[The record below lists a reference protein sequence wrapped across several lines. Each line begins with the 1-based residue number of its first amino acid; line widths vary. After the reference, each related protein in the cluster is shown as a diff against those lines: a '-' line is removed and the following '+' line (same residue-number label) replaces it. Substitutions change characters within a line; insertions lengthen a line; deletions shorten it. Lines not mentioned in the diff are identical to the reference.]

1 MNIHNILLSNLRSQ
15 LSIIP
20 QVPVVF
26 TGTIRFNLDPRKV
39 KNEKLIWAA
48 LKDVGLEDLVYNL

>member
-1 MNIHNILLSNLRSQ
+1 MVDTFNQTENEKNNESGIIVIDGIKTKDILLESLRSQ

-26 TGTIRFNLDPRKV
+26 TGTIRFNLDP
-39 KNEKLIWAA
+39 
-48 LKDVGLEDLVYNL
+48 